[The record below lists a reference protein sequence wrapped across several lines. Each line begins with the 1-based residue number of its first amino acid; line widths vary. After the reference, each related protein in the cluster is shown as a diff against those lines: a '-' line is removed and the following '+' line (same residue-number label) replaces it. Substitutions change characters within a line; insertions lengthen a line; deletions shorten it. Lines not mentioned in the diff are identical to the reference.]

1 MKIGEL
7 ARRTL
12 VPKETI
18 HYYVREGVLRRPQ
31 KKGKNTAEYSEDY
44 VDQIRFIRG
53 LQENYFLPLSVI
65 KKVLKRHK
73 QKSISEKSSFELL
86 SGYFRPVD
94 RLLSGEVSGSEAF
107 QEITGLSAKWRE
119 KMESWGVIS
128 HEIREGRPVYS
139 QDDVI
144 IGKLL
149 VDMDRLGFGPK
160 DGYSPEDLKEIA
172 DFIRDYVERSQKN
185 YYQSSLE
192 RLSSRDLV
200 SRGSKFTEVMS
211 LFFYHL
217 YRKMVKEEYG
227 RLLNDLGGSRSEHA

>member
-31 KKGKNTAEYSEDY
+31 KKGKNTADYSEDY
-44 VDQIRFIRG
+44 IEQISFIRG

-73 QKSISEKSSFELL
+73 QKSLSEKSSFELL

-107 QEITGLSAKWRE
+107 EDITGLSAKWRE
-119 KMESWGVIS
+119 KMEQWGVIS
-128 HEIREGRPVYS
+128 HEMREGRPVYS

-144 IGKLL
+144 IGRLL
-149 VDMDRLGFGPK
+149 VDMDHMGFGPK
-160 DGYSPEDLKEIA
+160 DGYDPEDLKEIA
-172 DFIRDYVERSQKN
+172 EFIRDYVARSQRN

-192 RLSSRDLV
+192 RLSSGDLV

-217 YRKMVKEEYG
+217 YRKVVKEEY
-227 RLLNDLGGSRSEHA
+227 RHLLVSLSKQKTNGT